1 MERRKKLAKRVRKQ
15 TPGEQTGE
23 TCEDLKLRNQ
33 EVNR

>member
-1 MERRKKLAKRVRKQ
+1 VRKQ